1 MEIALLTILCV
12 LTLVQAGM
20 SFIIIKFGLKIAD
33 HLKEDTANMELLRN
47 SVERLLD
54 RRGLVEVAQ
63 NWIEQEWQ

>member
-1 MEIALLTILCV
+1 MEIVLLTLLCV
-12 LTLVQAGM
+12 LAAAQCVF
-20 SFIIIKFGLKIAD
+20 SFLIVKFGLKIAD